1 MPSEGLGR
9 AFRLI
14 LVAWCEVSTLAVV
27 LTGDIP
33 FGLALA
39 VLVLIPLFGLLP
51 GGTRWLAPARAASSV
66 AAVSYLV
73 FFPLDWLVLS
83 GRLIFAVVHLIF
95 YLKLHTLLHLQ
106 GPRDRSRL
114 YCLCL
119 FEMLAAASMTVDLS
133 FLFPLVVFVLLGT
146 FVLMLDQT
154 TLRSPRPTPQDL
166 PVRLL
171 RPALGLGGSVLVLAA
186 AIFVLLPRTGSTGF
200 RLGGFQALTSTGIA
214 DRVELGDFGAIK
226 RSSEVVMRVVSGQP
240 RTASPPRWRGAVF
253 DRYADARWTQ
263 TLPGLLMLSRSG
275 ESVFPLTSLAAG
287 GTLAS
292 EVYLEPLD
300 TDVIFLP
307 PGPVQLTVAMRYVF
321 IDRYLTLRTGRLPA
335 SGRRYLVNWRE
346 EAPRGAT
353 AFGGVEPFVEEQR
366 SLYLQLPSLS
376 PEFQELARAV
386 ATEGVAGET
395 ASAVESYLE
404 RNYSYSLDTPA
415 HRRPDPLE
423 DFLFDARAGHC
434 EYFATAMV
442 ALLRARQIP
451 ARLVTGFLRGQRNE
465 VGDFEVVRKSEAH
478 AWVEV
483 FEPGAGW
490 VTYDPTP
497 PAPPGEVVSAASFFS
512 KGIDSLRML
521 WDMYVITFDYER
533 QRGLVG
539 GARDF
544 LAARLASALRGVG
557 RLLEDLR
564 IWTLAGLLV
573 AAVVGLALAARR
585 RRFSVLGRLRFRVG
599 GGRLAARS
607 PESAVRFYANLLAR
621 LERLGYPRSSGATP
635 AEYAA
640 GLEPVLPGLSELTR
654 FYYRVRFGGR
664 PLSREEKTRA
674 ERLALAVQMAA
685 WSSGDI
691 RGRGAGR

>member
-1 MPSEGLGR
+1 MPSEGLGLT
-9 AFRLI
+9 FRLI
-14 LVAWCEVSTLAVV
+14 LVIWCEVSTVAVV
-27 LTGDIP
+27 LTGDVP

-39 VLVLIPLFGLLP
+39 ILVLIPLFGLP
-51 GGTRWLAPARAASSV
+51 PAGTRWLAPIRAASSI

-146 FVLMLDQT
+146 FVLMLDQA
-154 TLRSPRPTPQDL
+154 TLRSGRPLQQDVSL
-166 PVRLL
+166 RLL
-171 RPALGLGGSVLVLAA
+171 RPALGLAGLVLFLAA

-240 RTASPPRWRGAVF
+240 DAASPPRWRGAVF
-253 DRYADARWTQ
+253 DRYAEGRWTQ
-263 TLPGLLMLSRSG
+263 TLPGLLVLARSG
-275 ESVFPLTSLAAG
+275 EGVFPLTFVPAG
-287 GTLAS
+287 SSLAS

-307 PGPVQLTVAMRYVF
+307 PGPLQLTVAMRYVF
-321 IDRYLTLRTGRLPA
+321 IDRYLTLRSGRLPS

-346 EAPRGAT
+346 EAPRGAA
-353 AFGGVEPFVEEQR
+353 AFGGVQPFVEGQR
-366 SLYLQLPSLS
+366 SLYLQLPLFSA
-376 PEFQELARAV
+376 EFQELARSV
-386 ATEGVAGET
+386 APEGEAAET

-404 RNYSYSLDTPA
+404 RNYSYSLETPT
-415 HRRPDPLE
+415 RRRADPLE

-434 EYFATAMV
+434 EYFATAMI

-451 ARLVTGFLRGQRNE
+451 ARLVTGFLRGQRND

-490 VTYDPTP
+490 VTHDPTP
-497 PAPPGEVVSAASFFS
+497 PAPLGEAVAPASFFF
-512 KGIDSLRML
+512 KGLDSLRML

-544 LAARLASALRGVG
+544 LAARWDSTLRKAGQFF
-557 RLLEDLR
+557 EDLR
-564 IWTLAGLLV
+564 LWALVGLLM
-573 AAVVGLALAARR
+573 AAVAGLALAARGR
-585 RRFSVLGRLRFRVG
+585 RWAVLGRLRFSVG
-599 GGRLAARS
+599 GGRLAAGS

-621 LERLGYPRSSGATP
+621 LERLGYLRSSGATP

-640 GLEPVLPGLSELTR
+640 AREPVLPGLSELTR

-664 PLSREEKTRA
+664 PLSREEKARA

-685 WSSGDI
+685 WSAADLTG
-691 RGRGAGR
+691 GAGR